1 MNKVILIGNLA
12 ADHESRTTQSGI
24 SQCTLR
30 LAVQR
35 RFANQQGVREADFFN
50 VVCWRQTADFA
61 ARYLSKGRRVAVEG
75 SIQNRSYDA
84 QDGSKRYVTEIIA
97 DNVEFCDSRP
107 DGARPRNRQ
116 SAAAS
121 RAAGGYGQQNSGGFT
136 EVDDDELRSDGFA
149 VAAARAFAPRIQ
161 RFARRRVSSQ
171 R

>member
-1 MNKVILIGNLA
+1 MRDASRFQKIVERQVRILNKVILIGNLA
-12 ADHESRTTQSGI
+12 ADPESRTTQSGI

-35 RFANQQGVREADFFN
+35 RFANQQGVREADFFT
-50 VVCWRQTADFA
+50 VICWRQTADFA

-107 DGARPRNRQ
+107 DGARPRNDNPPPP
-116 SAAAS
+116 SEPPA
-121 RAAGGYGQQNSGGFT
+121 GYGQQAPGGFT
-136 EVDDDELRSDGFA
+136 EVDDDELPF
-149 VAAARAFAPRIQ
+149 
-161 RFARRRVSSQ
+161 
-171 R
+171 